1 MKHSKYKQLRD
12 VIDRCEPGTV
22 MAISDFTD
30 VAQPKTVS
38 KMLTRLEEEGAV
50 ERVLRSVYWKPDRN
64 NPEPN
69 PNDVAE
75 ALARENSWVLA
86 PSGDTALFLMG
97 LQTEI
102 PPTWTYITSGTYQDY
117 NYGATRISFTHTN
130 HKFFAAMSKKT
141 RLLVQCLKAF
151 GHEHLSEEKMKEL
164 VAKCRD
170 WNWKAILEETKHA
183 TRWISAAVVRLF
195 GFTSAENMVKG
206 NGSR

>member
-1 MKHSKYKQLRD
+1 MKHSKYNQLKAIIEKQK
-12 VIDRCEPGTV
+12 PGTV
-22 MAISDFTD
+22 MVITDYID

-38 KMLTRLEEEGAV
+38 KMLTRLEDEGVV
-50 ERVLRSVYWKPDRN
+50 ERVLRSVYWKPDGLYEA
-64 NPEPN
+64 PK

-117 NYGATRISFTHTN
+117 SYGGFRISFTHASR
-130 HKFFAAMSKKT
+130 KLYEAMSDKT

-151 GHEHLSEEKMKEL
+151 GQEHLSEEKMKAL
-164 VAKCRD
+164 LQKCKD
-170 WNWKAILEETKHA
+170 WNWKTVLEETKNT
-183 TRWISAAVVRLF
+183 TRWISAAVIRLF
-195 GFTSAENMVKG
+195 GFHTTEKVVKR
-206 NGSR
+206 N

>member
-1 MKHSKYKQLRD
+1 MKHSKYNQLRSI
-12 VIDRCEPGTV
+12 VDRMEPGAV
-22 MAISDFTD
+22 MVITDFID

-38 KMLTRLEEEGAV
+38 KMLTRLEEDGAV
-50 ERVLRSVYWKPDRN
+50 ERVLRSVYWKPDKLHES
-64 NPEPN
+64 PK

-117 NYGATRISFTHTN
+117 SYGGFRISFTHTN
-130 HKFFAAMSKKT
+130 HKFFTAMSKKT
-141 RLLVQCLKAF
+141 RLLVQCIKAF

-164 VAKCRD
+164 YRKCRD
-170 WNWKAILEETKHA
+170 WNWKSLLEETKHA
-183 TRWISAAVVRLF
+183 TRWVSAAVNRLF
-195 GFTSAENMVKG
+195 GFAAAENTIKG
-206 NGSR
+206 

>member
-1 MKHSKYKQLRD
+1 MD
-12 VIDRCEPGTV
+12 PGTV
-22 MAISDFTD
+22 MVITDFVD

-50 ERVLRSVYWKPDRN
+50 ERVLRSVYWKPAGIEEG
-64 NPEPN
+64 PK

-117 NYGATRISFTHTN
+117 SYGGTRISFTHTN

-164 VAKCRD
+164 YRKCRD
-170 WNWKAILEETKHA
+170 WNWKAILSETKHA
-183 TRWISAAVVRLF
+183 TGWVSAAVIRLF
-195 GFTSAENMVKG
+195 GFSSAENTIKG
-206 NGSR
+206 

>member
-1 MKHSKYKQLRD
+1 MKHSKYKEMKAIIEQ
-12 VIDRCEPGTV
+12 EKPGTV
-22 MAISDFTD
+22 MVITDFID

-38 KMLTRLEEEGAV
+38 KMLTRLEEEGLI
-50 ERVLRSVYWKPDRN
+50 ERVLRSVYWKPDGLYEA
-64 NPEPN
+64 PK

-117 NYGATRISFTHTN
+117 EYGGTRISFTHTN

-151 GHEHLSEEKMKEL
+151 GHEHLSEEKMKAL
-164 VAKCRD
+164 LAKCRD
-170 WNWKAILEETKHA
+170 WNWKALLSETKHA
-183 TRWISAAVVRLF
+183 TRWISAAVIRLF
-195 GFTSAENMVKG
+195 GFMTAENMVKG
-206 NGSR
+206 K

>member
-1 MKHSKYKQLRD
+1 MKHSKYNQLRTI
-12 VIDRCEPGTV
+12 VDRMEPGAV
-22 MAISDFTD
+22 MVITDFID

-38 KMLTRLEEEGAV
+38 KMLTRLEEDGAV
-50 ERVLRSVYWKPDRN
+50 ERVLRSVYWKPN
-64 NPEPN
+64 GLHEAPK

-117 NYGATRISFTHTN
+117 SYGGFRISFTHTN
-130 HKFFAAMSKKT
+130 HKFFTAMSKKT
-141 RLLVQCLKAF
+141 RLLVQCIKAF

-164 VAKCRD
+164 YRKCRD
-170 WNWKAILEETKHA
+170 WNWKSLLEETKHA
-183 TRWISAAVVRLF
+183 TRWVSAAVNRLF
-195 GFTSAENMVKG
+195 GFAAAENTIKG
-206 NGSR
+206 